1 MTGSL
6 VFFDT
11 FARLYG
17 YCAAESTSSSLFCGT
32 VCDSLCSHGLLIRS
46 VDLCSSKT
54 MEGAALVDDR
64 AGIMFDVE
72 LCIPW
77 DAPEAI
83 MDIHSVGVVPL
94 GSVPDVVGLFG
105 RRPNAAASR
114 ILQGRDSRSIRFL
127 VPDSRG
133 VERVVDHN
141 FHDVTVVDM
150 GVVPETKVS
159 FMELS
164 LLCEKWPLA
173 LFKHLTW
180 HQQQLELMH
189 KEAKK
194 RFHQTRPSPC
204 RYCGKVIRC
213 DMYRHV
219 AKFHLDLAQLWRC
232 SVSWCTVWK
241 GTPQDCM
248 DHLREAHDVP
258 WISKTANI
266 EKYVPPWTVRRE
278 FWTDALRPE
287 HSGISADIM
296 LFSDLGMSLAHHY
309 RIHRFGL
316 PHVAFWAGLHGEALL
331 SIACARQP
339 CLKTLCR
346 RRAHRQTLAHDL
358 RDVPT
363 SKSDRCG

>member
-1 MTGSL
+1 MDGCAVLFLSVNGIRIGYIRSTVCGRHSTAAAPVTGSL

-17 YCAAESTSSSLFCGT
+17 YCAAEYTSSWLFCGT
-32 VCDSLCSHGLLIRS
+32 VCDSLCGHGLLIS
-46 VDLCSSKT
+46 LVDLCLCKT
-54 MEGAALVDDR
+54 MEGAALVDDHTD
-64 AGIMFDVE
+64 IIFDVE

-77 DAPEAI
+77 DAPESI
-83 MDIHSVGVVPL
+83 VDIYSVGVVPL

-133 VERVVDHN
+133 VDQN

-159 FMELS
+159 FTELS
-164 LLCEKWPLA
+164 LPRDEWPQA
-173 LFKHLTW
+173 IFKHMTW
-180 HQQQLELMH
+180 HQQQLELMR

-194 RFHQTRPSPC
+194 RFRQIRPSPC

-219 AKFHLDLAQLWRC
+219 AMFHLDLAQLWRC
-232 SVSWCTVWK
+232 PISWCTVWK

-248 DHLREAHDVP
+248 DHLRGAHDVP
-258 WISKTANI
+258 WISKTANM

-278 FWTDALRPE
+278 MWTDALR
-287 HSGISADIM
+287 
-296 LFSDLGMSLAHHY
+296 
-309 RIHRFGL
+309 R
-316 PHVAFWAGLHGEALL
+316 
-331 SIACARQP
+331 
-339 CLKTLCR
+339 TLCYLVTSACR
-346 RRAHRQTLAHDL
+346 WHTTTRYIDLAFHMSHSIGITWRGSALCCLCRQFC
-358 RDVPT
+358 P
-363 SKSDRCG
+363 